1 MEESKPQQIRNSLG
15 QRRRG
20 RPKKTMSEA
29 NGYFSTRPELSEND
43 GLATEL
49 LQEITGNESD
59 IVSINVSDKRAEKV
73 ARGYFVG
80 QHAVGRRKDVRK
92 VLEDRV
98 IGKIGKS
105 GKLLTDK
112 LFELIEGVYIVDKLK
127 NIQGKEEVRY
137 YKVPPNLNAIIYA
150 LDRVLGKPKQLSV
163 QANFSL
169 SSLLIQSQ
177 DGNGKRTELRRG
189 E

>member
-1 MEESKPQQIRNSLG
+1 MDNGQIKKW
-15 QRRRG
+15 RG
-20 RPKKTMSEA
+20 RPKGVKNKETNELI
-29 NGYFSTRPELSEND
+29 GYFREDIEDVKNLVGDDN
-43 GLATEL
+43 
-49 LQEITGNESD
+49 EIT
-59 IVSINVSDKRAEKV
+59 SIDVGDKQTEKI

-112 LFELIEGVYIVDKLK
+112 LFELIEGVYMVDRLK